1 MSKPGHYSVMAYKN
15 KQTNKKNTFKV
26 CPKRRSV
33 TDADSN
39 LKPMRKQVLD
49 VNEG

>member
-1 MSKPGHYSVMAYKN
+1 MSKPGHYSVMALKKN
-15 KQTNKKNTFKV
+15 NNNNTFKV

-49 VNEG
+49 INEG